1 MANDRILV
9 TGATGFIGKVVCE
22 RLIQA
27 RFKVFGLARSDAA
40 ADKLR
45 SQQVIPILGDL
56 TNRDS
61 LVQACRE
68 IDGVVHTAMQ
78 WGPDAGAIDRRAVET
93 MLDTLAGTEKTFL
106 YTSGTFVMGGT
117 GGRLAGEMFALKPP
131 PLVAWRPAVERLVQD
146 AVERRI
152 RTIVLRPAM
161 VYGRGGGALGRFAAG
176 KLPMIGDGE
185 NHWSLVHVDDL
196 GDLYVHALEKA
207 PAGELYVVAAGQP
220 VKWKDL
226 AAAAGNSTRTSLEE
240 ARQTIGP
247 VADCYVLD
255 QRIGSTKAGRQLG
268 WVPKRPSP
276 LQFLRTRE

>member
-9 TGATGFIGKVVCE
+9 TGATGFIGSAVCE
-22 RLIQA
+22 RLIA
-27 RFKVFGLARSDAA
+27 ADFKVTGLARSDQSAE
-40 ADKLR
+40 KLR
-45 SQQVIPILGDL
+45 SCGVTPRAGDL
-56 TNRDS
+56 NDLS
-61 LVQACRE
+61 GLAEACRDA
-68 IDGVVHTAMQ
+68 DGVVHTAMQ
-78 WGPDAGAIDRRAVET
+78 WGPQAGAIDRQAVET
-93 MLDTLAGTEKTFL
+93 ILDALSGTEKTFL
-106 YTSGTFVMGGT
+106 YTSGTWVMGGT

-131 PLVAWRPAVERLVQD
+131 PLVAWRPAVERMVQD

-176 KLPMIGDGE
+176 KLPMIGDGD

-196 GDLYVHALEKA
+196 AELYVHALEKA
-207 PAGELYVVAAGQP
+207 PGGELYVVSAGQP

-226 AAAAGNSTRTSLEE
+226 AAACGNSARISLEE
-240 ARQTIGP
+240 ARQTLGL

-255 QRIGSTKAGRQLG
+255 QRVGSTKASRQLG

-276 LQFLRTRE
+276 LQFLRTGQ